1 MESSP
6 ILNNPYQEPLFH
18 YATAADGEQ
27 KGSLDYSRIVAGR
40 RIFTND
46 LTGAP
51 TSAKGQKSIFD
62 VNEYAPQYGEQL
74 VNLLRQEVGKWRNED
89 YPNVTR
95 VTGELLAHWFCINDS
110 VLPPKRKLFFA
121 QQEAIETAIWLNEVA
136 ERSNAGTHILKRLND
151 AQEGQ
156 ADGLPRFGIKMATGT
171 GKTVV
176 MAALILYHYFN
187 RQEYRAD
194 TRFADY
200 FLLVAPGITI
210 RDRLNVLQVDTST
223 SDRHKIKDYY
233 RERDLVPNR
242 YADLLDGLNARIV
255 ITNYHAFEPKTL
267 QGNKRTPFDGKVT
280 RRVVDDAVVEVKND
294 STGDNKEDFSQVLK
308 RLFGSIKA
316 GARLLIINDEAHHC
330 YLPKPAKKQSDD
342 EATDEENVRAA
353 VWFTGVREV
362 ARRFKVQH
370 IYDLSATPYYLQGSG
385 YPAYSLFP
393 WIVSDFGLIDAI
405 ESGLVK
411 IPFLPESDSSQSL
424 DGPMLRNLYEH
435 IKGDLPKK
443 GQTTRKKEAKQ
454 EGVVLSEEA
463 PRMSE
468 LLVAAAG
475 QFYEHYEKDYNRIHA
490 LFVDNPPVFIAV
502 CSNTSVSKELYKFIA
517 GFQAKDAEGKVVK
530 TVPGHYDLFNNF
542 DQYDR
547 PKTKPPTLLI
557 DSAAL
562 DDGGQV
568 DEEFKR
574 VFGPEIEKFKIEYA
588 RLHGQGSADRITD
601 AEVLREVVNTV
612 GKPNTLGAHIRCV
625 VSVSML
631 TEGWDANTVTHIMG
645 LRAFGSQLLCEQVA
659 GRALR
664 RKSYELAPY
673 DKQTGEQLDTKSALR
688 RKPESV
694 VWKFPPE
701 YAHIIGVPFKSFKT
715 GTTAPVNAPDYTR
728 IDALPDRQAEYE
740 ITFPNIIGYRVET
753 VDDELRADFSRVEPF
768 EIDYTSVPVK
778 TIMQNAFE
786 ARNETLEFTS
796 PNDLRDQQVVY
807 RITQQLIHF
816 YYSGLDNQPQF
827 RKFSQLREIVQEW
840 YDTRVLLVGETNPV
854 YKRLLY
860 FWNQKELADHI
871 QRGVIAA
878 SRDSDVIL
886 PIFNHYNRFG
896 STKYVSGNTARP
908 VYETRKSHVNYVV
921 ADTESWEQIAAK
933 TLDELP
939 EVVSY
944 VKNAF
949 LGFAIP
955 YVSEGK
961 EKQYFPD
968 FIARVKTDSGRV
980 ISLIVEITGMNR
992 DKAAKK
998 QYVED
1003 RWLPAANAVR
1013 EQYDMDQWFFVEIAN
1028 DIRPIKNQLADKI
1041 GEINMVVKRTDK
1053 KARILASFGRIKDG
1067 PPLTSE
1073 QMRREHIYD

>member
-1 MESSP
+1 MELSP
-6 ILNNPYQEPLFH
+6 ILNNPYQEPEFH
-18 YATAADGEQ
+18 YVTAADGEQ
-27 KGSLDYSRIVAGR
+27 RGSLDYSRVVTGR
-40 RIFTND
+40 RVFTND
-46 LTGAP
+46 QMGAP
-51 TSAKGQKSIFD
+51 TGTKGQKAIFD
-62 VNEYAPQYGEQL
+62 VNEFAPQYGEQL
-74 VNLLRQEVGKWRNED
+74 VNLLRKEVAKWRQD
-89 YPNVTR
+89 GHPNTTR
-95 VTGELLAHWFCINDS
+95 VTAELLAYWFQPDTETI
-110 VLPPKRKLFFA
+110 PPRKKLFFA

-136 ERSNAGTHILKRLND
+136 GKSNAGSNILKRLAD
-151 AQEGQ
+151 AQESQ
-156 ADGLPRFGIKMATGT
+156 ADGLPRFGFKMATGT

-223 SDRHKIKDYY
+223 TDKYKANDYY
-233 RERDLVPNR
+233 RQRGLVPDR
-242 YADLLDGLNARIV
+242 YAGLLDGLNARIV
-255 ITNYHAFEPKTL
+255 ITNYHGFEPKTL

-280 RRVVDDAVVEVKND
+280 RQVVAGEVKEIKND
-294 STGDNKEDFSQVLK
+294 SNGDNKEDFTQVFK
-308 RLFGSIKA
+308 RLFGSVKS

-330 YLPKPAKKQSDD
+330 YLPQGKGKKTEESNT
-342 EATDEENVRAA
+342 EEENARAA
-353 VWFTGVREV
+353 VWFTGIKEIAKRYQVR
-362 ARRFKVQH
+362 H

-435 IKGDLPKK
+435 VKADLPKK
-443 GQTTRKKEAKQ
+443 GQTTQKKEAKK
-454 EGVVLSEEA
+454 EGTVLSEEP
-463 PRMSE
+463 PRMPE
-468 LLVAAAG
+468 LLVTATG
-475 QFYEHYEKDYNRIHA
+475 QFYEHYEKDYARIST
-490 LFVDNPPVFIAV
+490 LFNIPPVFIAV
-502 CSNTSVSKELYKFIA
+502 CNNTSVSKELYKFMA
-517 GFQAKDAEGKVVK
+517 GFQVKDADGKVVR
-530 TVPGHYDLFNNF
+530 TYHGHYDLFDNF
-542 DQYDR
+542 DQYDL
-547 PKTKPPTLLI
+547 PKAKPPTLLI

-562 DDGGQV
+562 DDSGQV
-568 DEEFKR
+568 DEEFKK
-574 VFGPEIEKFKIEYA
+574 VFAPEIGKFKIEYA
-588 RLHGQGSADRITD
+588 RLHGQGSADRLTD

-612 GKPNTLGAHIRCV
+612 GKPGTLGAHIRCV

-664 RKSYELAPY
+664 RKHYDLAPY
-673 DKQTGEQLDTKSALR
+673 DKQTGEQLDTKAALR
-688 RKPESV
+688 RKPESM

-715 GTTAPVNAPDYTR
+715 GSTVAPDVPEYTR
-728 IDALPDRQAEYE
+728 ISAIPDRQADYE

-753 VDDELRADFSRVEPF
+753 TEDELRADFSAVEPF
-768 EIDYTSVPVK
+768 EIDYTSMPVK
-778 TIMQNAFE
+778 TTMQNAFE
-786 ARNETLEFTS
+786 GRNETLEFTS
-796 PNDLRDQQVVY
+796 VNDLRDQQVVY
-807 RITQQLIHF
+807 RITQQLIHL

-827 RKFSQLREIVQEW
+827 RKFSQLRDIVQEW
-840 YDTRVLLVGETNPV
+840 YNTRVQLVGETNPV

-860 FWNQKELADHI
+860 FWNQKTLADHI
-871 QRGVIAA
+871 QRGVMAA
-878 SRDSDVIL
+878 SRDSSLIL

-896 STKYVSGNTARP
+896 STKYVSGNTSRP
-908 VYETRKSHVNYVV
+908 VYETQKSHVNYVV

-939 EVVSY
+939 EVISY

-949 LGFAIP
+949 LGFGIP
-955 YVSEGK
+955 YVNEGK
-961 EKQYFPD
+961 ESLYFPD
-968 FIARVKTDSGRV
+968 FIARIQTPGGRTV
-980 ISLIVEITGMNR
+980 SLIVEITGMNR

-1003 RWLPAANAVR
+1003 RWLRAANAVR
-1013 EQYDMDQWFFVEIAN
+1013 EQYDMDEWFFIEIAN
-1028 DIRPIKNQLADKI
+1028 DIRFIKNQLADKI
-1041 GEINMVVKRTDK
+1041 GEINRTVRRANQLAK
-1053 KARILASFGRIKDG
+1053 VRASFGTIKNG

-1073 QMRREHIYD
+1073 QLRREFIYD

>member
-1 MESSP
+1 MEPSP

-18 YATAADGEQ
+18 YATAGDGDQ
-27 KGSLDYSRIVAGR
+27 KGSLDYGRIVTGR

-46 LTGAP
+46 LSGAP
-51 TSAKGQKSIFD
+51 TSTKGQREIFD
-62 VNEYAPQYGEQL
+62 VNENTAQYGEQL
-74 VNLLRQEVGKWRNED
+74 VNLLRNEVAKWRQDGYLNT
-89 YPNVTR
+89 TR
-95 VTGELLAHWFCINDS
+95 VTAELLAFWFQSDNDA
-110 VLPPKRKLFFA
+110 LPPRKKLFFA

-136 ERSNAGTHILKRLND
+136 GRSNTGSSILKRLAD
-151 AQEGQ
+151 AQESQ
-156 ADGLPRFGIKMATGT
+156 ALGLPRFGFKMATGT

-194 TRFADY
+194 TRFSDY

-223 SDRHKIKDYY
+223 TDKYKANDYY
-233 RERDLVPNR
+233 RQRGLVPER
-242 YADLLDGLNARIV
+242 YADLLDGLNARII

-280 RRVVDDAVVEVKND
+280 RQVVDGEVKEVKND
-294 STGDNKEDFSQVLK
+294 SLGDNKEDFSQVLK
-308 RLFGSIKA
+308 RLFGSIKP
-316 GARLLIINDEAHHC
+316 GARVIIINDEAHHC
-330 YLPKPAKKQSDD
+330 YLPLEKGKKTDD
-342 EATDEENVRAA
+342 GNTEEENARAA
-353 VWFTGVREV
+353 VWFTGVREIANRYQV
-362 ARRFKVQH
+362 RH

-435 IKGDLPKK
+435 VKGDLPKK
-443 GQTTRKKEAKQ
+443 GQTTQKKDAKKA
-454 EGVVLSEEA
+454 GTVINEEP
-463 PRMSE
+463 PRMPE
-468 LLVAAAG
+468 LLVAATG
-475 QFYEHYEKDYNRIHA
+475 QFYEHYEKEYERIST
-490 LFVDNPPVFIAV
+490 LFNIPPVFIAV
-502 CSNTSVSKELYKFIA
+502 CNNTSVSKELYKFIA
-517 GFQAKDAEGKVVK
+517 GFQVKDVDGNVTK
-530 TVPGHYDLFNNF
+530 TYHGHYDLFDNF

-562 DDGGQV
+562 DDSGQI
-568 DEEFKR
+568 DDEFKK
-574 VFGPEIEKFKIEYA
+574 VFAPEIEKFKLEYA
-588 RLHGQGSADRITD
+588 RLHGQGSADRLTD

-612 GKPNTLGAHIRCV
+612 GKPGTLGSHIRCV

-664 RKSYELAPY
+664 RKHYDLAPY
-673 DKQTGEQLDTKSALR
+673 DKLTGEQLDTKTALR
-688 RKPESV
+688 RKLESM

-715 GTTAPVNAPDYTR
+715 GSTVAPDVPEYTR
-728 IDALPDRQAEYE
+728 IMALPDRQADLE

-753 VDDELRADFSRVEPF
+753 TDDELRADFSAVEPF
-768 EIDYTSVPVK
+768 EIDYTSMPVK
-778 TIMQNAFE
+778 TLMQNAFE
-786 ARNETLEFTS
+786 AHTETLEFTS
-796 PNDLRDQQVVY
+796 VNDLRDQQVVY
-807 RITQQLIHF
+807 RVTQQLIHL

-827 RKFSQLREIVQEW
+827 SKFSQLRDIVQEW
-840 YDTRVLLVGETNPV
+840 YDTRVQLLGETNPV

-860 FWNQKELADHI
+860 FWNQKTLADHI
-871 QRGVIAA
+871 QRGVMAA
-878 SRDSDVIL
+878 SRDTSIIL

-896 STKYVSGNTARP
+896 STKYVTGNTSKP
-908 VYETRKSHVNYVV
+908 VFETVKSHVNYVV

-933 TLDELP
+933 TLEELP
-939 EVVSY
+939 DVISY

-955 YVSEGK
+955 YVNEGK
-961 EKQYFPD
+961 ERQYFPD
-968 FIARVKTDSGRV
+968 FVARIQLVDGPIV
-980 ISLIVEITGMNR
+980 NLIIEITGMNR

-1003 RWLPAANAVR
+1003 RWLPAANTVR
-1013 EQYDMDQWFFVEIAN
+1013 KQYEMGEWFFIEIAN
-1028 DIRPIKNQLADKI
+1028 DIRSIKNQLADKI
-1041 GEINMVVKRTDK
+1041 NEIKTKKKETDLV
-1053 KARILASFGRIKDG
+1053 A
-1067 PPLTSE
+1067 E
-1073 QMRREHIYD
+1073 V

>member
-1 MESSP
+1 MDVSP
-6 ILNNPYQEPLFH
+6 ILNNPYQEPYFH

-27 KGSLDYSRIVAGR
+27 RGSLDYSRVMAGR

-51 TSAKGQKSIFD
+51 TGTKGQKSIFD

-74 VNLLRQEVGKWRNED
+74 VNLLRKEVGKWRNEG
-89 YPNVTR
+89 YPNTTR
-95 VTGELLAHWFCINDS
+95 VTADLLTFWFLTGDDTI
-110 VLPPKRKLFFA
+110 PPRKKLFFA
-121 QQEAIETAIWLNEVA
+121 QQEAIETAIWLNEIA
-136 ERSNAGTHILKRLND
+136 GRSNAGNNILKRLSD
-151 AQEGQ
+151 GQQEQ
-156 ADGLPRFGIKMATGT
+156 ADGLPRYGFKMATGT

-223 SDRHKIKDYY
+223 TDKYKAVDYY
-233 RERDLVPNR
+233 RQRSLVPDR
-242 YADLLDGLNARIV
+242 YNELLDGLNARIV

-280 RRVVDDAVVEVKND
+280 RKVVADEVVEVKND
-294 STGDNKEDFSQVLK
+294 STGDNKEDFGQVLK
-308 RLFGSIKA
+308 RLFGSIKP

-330 YLPKPAKKQSDD
+330 YLPLEKGKKTEDGNT
-342 EATDEENVRAA
+342 EEENARAA
-353 VWFTGVREV
+353 VWFTGVRELTKRYQV
-362 ARRFKVQH
+362 RH

-424 DGPMLRNLYEH
+424 EGPVLRNLYEH
-435 IKGDLPKK
+435 VKEFLPKK
-443 GQTTRKKEAKQ
+443 GQLTRKKEAKAAKS
-454 EGVVLSEEA
+454 VSIEES
-463 PRMSE
+463 PRMPE
-468 LLVAAAG
+468 LLVAATG
-475 QFYEHYEKDYNRIHA
+475 QFYEHYEKDYGRINT
-490 LFVDNPPVFIAV
+490 LFNIPPVFIAV
-502 CSNTSVSKELYKFIA
+502 CNNTSVSKELYKFIA
-517 GFQAKDAEGKVVK
+517 GFQAKDADGNVLK
-530 TVPGHYDLFNNF
+530 TYHGHYDLFDNF

-547 PKTKPPTLLI
+547 PKAKPPTLLI
-557 DSAAL
+557 DSSAL
-562 DDGGQV
+562 DDGEQV
-568 DEEFKR
+568 DDEFKK
-574 VFGPEIEKFKIEYA
+574 VFAPEIEKFKIEYA
-588 RLHGQGSADRITD
+588 RLNGQGAADRMTD

-612 GKPNTLGAHIRCV
+612 GKPGTLGAHIRCV

-664 RKSYELAPY
+664 RKHYDLAPY
-673 DKQTGEQLDTKSALR
+673 DKLSGEQLDTKAALR
-688 RKPESV
+688 RKPESM

-715 GTTAPVNAPDYTR
+715 GSTAPTEVPDYTR
-728 IDALPDRQAEYE
+728 IEALADRQAAYE

-753 VDDELRADFSRVEPF
+753 TEDELRADFSRVESF
-768 EIDYTSVPVK
+768 VIDYTSMPVK
-778 TIMQNAFE
+778 TIMRNAFE

-796 PNDLRDQQVVY
+796 VNDLRDQQVIY

-827 RKFSQLREIVQEW
+827 RKFSQLRDIVQEW
-840 YDTRVLLVGETNPV
+840 YDTRVQLVGETNAV

-860 FWNQKELADHI
+860 FWEPKTLADHI
-871 QRGVIAA
+871 QRGVMAA
-878 SRDSDVIL
+878 SRDSDIIL

-908 VYETRKSHVNYVV
+908 VYETRKSHVNYMV
-921 ADTESWEQIAAK
+921 ADTDSWEQKAAK

-968 FIARVKTDSGRV
+968 FIARIQTASGRIV
-980 ISLIVEITGMNR
+980 SLIVEITGMSR

-1003 RWLPAANAVR
+1003 RWLRAANAVR
-1013 EQYDMDQWFFVEIAN
+1013 GHYDMDEWFFIEIAN

-1041 GEINMVVKRTDK
+1041 GEINAVVKRADK
-1053 KARILASFGRIKDG
+1053 KARILASFGRIKNG
-1067 PPLTSE
+1067 PPISSE
-1073 QMRREHIYD
+1073 QMRRERIYD

>member
-18 YATAADGEQ
+18 YATAADGDQ
-27 KGSLDYSRIVAGR
+27 KGSLDYNRIVVGR

-46 LTGAP
+46 LSGAP
-51 TSAKGQKSIFD
+51 TSGKGQKSIFD

-74 VNLLRQEVGKWRNED
+74 VNLLRQEVGKWRIEG

-95 VTGELLAHWFCINDS
+95 VTGELLSHWFHVDNT

-136 ERSNAGTHILKRLND
+136 VRSNAGTNILKRLSD

-200 FLLVAPGITI
+200 FILVAPGITI

-223 SDRHKIKDYY
+223 TDRHKIKDYY

-280 RRVVDDAVVEVKND
+280 RQVVGDAVVEVKND
-294 STGDNKEDFSQVLK
+294 STGDNKEDFGQLLK
-308 RLFGSIKA
+308 RLFGSIKP

-330 YLPKPAKKQSDD
+330 YLPREKGRNTEESNTED
-342 EATDEENVRAA
+342 ENVRAA

-411 IPFLPESDSSQSL
+411 IPFLPESDSSQSI
-424 DGPMLRNLYEH
+424 DGPILRNLYEH
-435 IKGDLPKK
+435 VKDGLPKK
-443 GQTTRKKEAKQ
+443 GQTTRKKEARQ
-454 EGVVLSEEA
+454 EGVALTEEA
-463 PRMSE
+463 PRIPG

-475 QFYEHYEKDYNRIHA
+475 QFYEHYEKDYGRIST
-490 LFVDNPPVFIAV
+490 LFNIPPVFIAV
-502 CSNTSVSKELYKFIA
+502 CNNTSVSKELYKFIA
-517 GFQAKDAEGKVVK
+517 GYQVKDAEDKVIR

-547 PKTKPPTLLI
+547 PKSKPPTLLI

-568 DEEFKR
+568 DEEFKK
-574 VFGPEIEKFKIEYA
+574 VFGPEIEKFKVEYA

-612 GKPNTLGAHIRCV
+612 GKPGTLGAHIRCV

-673 DKQTGEQLDTKSALR
+673 DKQTGEQLDTKAALR
-688 RKPESV
+688 RKPESMI
-694 VWKFPPE
+694 WKFPPE
-701 YAHIIGVPFKSFKT
+701 YAHIIGVPFRSFKT
-715 GTTAPVNAPDYTR
+715 GTTSPVNTPNYTR
-728 IDALPDRQAEYE
+728 IESIPDRQTEYE

-753 VDDELRADFSRVEPF
+753 ADDELRADFSRVEPF
-768 EIDYTSVPVK
+768 EIDYTSMPVK

-786 ARNETLEFTS
+786 GKNETLEFTS

-807 RITQQLIHF
+807 RITQQLIRY

-827 RKFSQLREIVQEW
+827 RKFSQLRDIVQEW

-871 QRGVIAA
+871 QRGVMAA

-896 STKYVSGNTARP
+896 STKHVTGNTARP

-921 ADTESWEQIAAK
+921 ADTETWEQIAAK

-939 EVVSY
+939 EVISY

-961 EKQYFPD
+961 ERQYFPD

-980 ISLIVEITGMNR
+980 VNLIVEITGMNL

-1003 RWLPAANAVR
+1003 RWLRAANAVR
-1013 EQYDMDQWFFVEIAN
+1013 EQYEMDEWFFIEIAN
-1028 DIRPIKNQLADKI
+1028 DIRFINNQLADKI
-1041 GEINMVVKRTDK
+1041 GEINAAVKRADRLAK
-1053 KARILASFGRIKDG
+1053 VRASFGTIKDG

-1073 QMRREHIYD
+1073 QMRREFIYD

>member
-1 MESSP
+1 MDVSP
-6 ILNNPYQEPLFH
+6 ILNNPYLEPLFH
-18 YATAADGEQ
+18 YATAGDGDQ
-27 KGSLDYSRIVAGR
+27 KGSLDYSHVMPGR
-40 RIFTND
+40 RVFTND
-46 LTGAP
+46 MMGAP
-51 TSAKGQKSIFD
+51 TGTKGQKSIFD
-62 VNEYAPQYGEQL
+62 VNEFAPQYGEQL
-74 VNLLRQEVGKWRNED
+74 VNLLRKEVAKWRAD
-89 YPNVTR
+89 GYPNTTR
-95 VTGELLAHWFCINDS
+95 VTADLLVFWFETEADA
-110 VLPPKRKLFFA
+110 LPPRKKLFFA

-136 ERSNAGTHILKRLND
+136 GRSNAGSNILKRLAD
-151 AQEGQ
+151 AQESQ
-156 ADGLPRFGIKMATGT
+156 AAGLPRYGFKMATGT

-176 MAALILYHYFN
+176 MAALMLYHYFN
-187 RQEYRAD
+187 RHEYRAD

-223 SDRHKIKDYY
+223 TDKYKANDYY
-233 RERDLVPNR
+233 RQRNLVPDR
-242 YADLLDGLNARIV
+242 YSDLLDGLNARIV
-255 ITNYHAFEPKTL
+255 ITNYHGFEPKTL

-280 RRVVDDAVVEVKND
+280 RQVVDGEVKEIKND
-294 STGDNKEDFSQVLK
+294 RTGDNKEDFTQLLK
-308 RLFGSIKA
+308 RLFGGIKP

-330 YLPKPAKKQSDD
+330 YLPLEKGKKTDD
-342 EATDEENVRAA
+342 GNTEEENARAA
-353 VWFTGVREV
+353 VWFTGIREIVKRYQVR
-362 ARRFKVQH
+362 H
-370 IYDLSATPYYLQGSG
+370 IYDMSATPYYLQGSG

-424 DGPMLRNLYEH
+424 NGPMLRNLYEH
-435 IKGDLPKK
+435 VKGDLPKK
-443 GQTTRKKEAKQ
+443 GQTTQKKDAKKD
-454 EGVVLSEEA
+454 GTVLSEEP
-463 PRMSE
+463 PRMPQ
-468 LLVAAAG
+468 LLVAATG
-475 QFYEHYEKDYNRIHA
+475 QFYEHYEKDYARIST
-490 LFVDNPPVFIAV
+490 LFNIPPVFIAV
-502 CSNTSVSKELYKFIA
+502 CNNTSVSKELYKFIA
-517 GFQAKDAEGKVVK
+517 GFQVK
-530 TVPGHYDLFNNF
+530 NADGTITKTYHGHYDLFDNF

-547 PKTKPPTLLI
+547 PKAKPPTLLI

-568 DEEFKR
+568 DDEFKK
-574 VFGPEIEKFKIEYA
+574 VFAPEIEKFKIEYA
-588 RLHGQGSADRITD
+588 RLHGQGSADRLTD

-612 GKPNTLGAHIRCV
+612 GKPGTLGAHIRCV

-664 RKSYELAPY
+664 RKYYDLAPY
-673 DKQTGEQLDTKSALR
+673 DIQTGEQLDTKAALR
-688 RKPESV
+688 RKPESMI
-694 VWKFPPE
+694 WKFPPE

-715 GTTAPVNAPDYTR
+715 GSTVPPDVPEYTR
-728 IDALPDRQAEYE
+728 IAAIPDRQADYE
-740 ITFPNIIGYRVET
+740 ITFPNIIGYRVDTLE
-753 VDDELRADFSRVEPF
+753 DELRADFSRVEPF
-768 EIDYTSVPVK
+768 EIDYTSMPVK

-796 PNDLRDQQVVY
+796 VADLRDQQVVY

-840 YDTRVLLVGETNPV
+840 YDTRVQLVGETNPV

-860 FWNQKELADHI
+860 FWNQKTLADHI
-871 QRGVIAA
+871 QRGVMAA
-878 SRDSDVIL
+878 SRDSSIIL

-896 STKYVSGNTARP
+896 STKYVTGNTSRP
-908 VYETRKSHVNYVV
+908 VYETQKSHVNYVV
-921 ADTESWEQIAAK
+921 ADTDSWEQKAAK
-933 TLDELP
+933 TLEELP
-939 EVVSY
+939 EVISY

-961 EKQYFPD
+961 ERQYFPD
-968 FIARVKTDSGRV
+968 FIARIQTPGGPV
-980 ISLIVEITGMNR
+980 INLIIEITGMNR

-1013 EQYDMDQWFFVEIAN
+1013 EQYDMDEWHFIEIAN
-1028 DIRPIKNQLADKI
+1028 DIRPIKNQLADKV
-1041 GEINMVVKRTDK
+1041 GEITALLKQP
-1053 KARILASFGRIKDG
+1053 SQ
-1067 PPLTSE
+1067 LTE
-1073 QMRREHIYD
+1073 A

>member
-1 MESSP
+1 MELSP

-27 KGSLDYSRIVAGR
+27 RGSLDYSRIVEGR
-40 RIFTND
+40 RVFTND

-51 TSAKGQKSIFD
+51 TSTKGQKSIFD
-62 VNEYAPQYGEQL
+62 VNEFAPQYGEQI
-74 VNLLRQEVGKWRNED
+74 VNLLRKEVGKWRNEG
-89 YPNVTR
+89 YPNTTR
-95 VTGELLAHWFCINDS
+95 VTADLLAFWFQAELDS
-110 VLPPKRKLFFA
+110 LVPRKKLFFA

-136 ERSNAGTHILKRLND
+136 VRSNAGTSILSRLSE
-151 AQEGQ
+151 AQLDQ
-156 ADGLPRFGIKMATGT
+156 ADGLPRFGVKMATGT

-200 FLLVAPGITI
+200 FVLVAPGIAI

-223 SDRHKIKDYY
+223 IDRYKANDYY
-233 RERDLVPNR
+233 RQRNLVPER
-242 YADLLDGLNARIV
+242 YTNLLEGLNAHIV
-255 ITNYHAFEPKTL
+255 ITNYHAFEPKIL

-280 RRVVDDAVVEVKND
+280 RQVKDGKVEEIKND
-294 STGDNKEDFSQVLK
+294 STGDNKEDFTQVLK
-308 RLFGSIKA
+308 RLFGSIKP
-316 GARLLIINDEAHHC
+316 GARLIVINDEAHHC
-330 YLPKPAKKQSDD
+330 YLPLEKGKKNDD
-342 EATDEENVRAA
+342 SNSEEENVRAA
-353 VWFTGVREV
+353 VWFTGVREITKRYQV
-362 ARRFKVQH
+362 RH

-424 DGPMLRNLYEH
+424 EGPILRNLYEH
-435 IKGDLPKK
+435 VKVELPKK
-443 GQTTRKKEAKQ
+443 GQSTRKKEAKE
-454 EGVVLSEEA
+454 EGTALTEEM
-463 PRMSE
+463 PKMPE
-468 LLVAAAG
+468 LLVAATG
-475 QFYEHYEKDYNRIHA
+475 QFYEHYEKDYARIST
-490 LFVDNPPVFIAV
+490 LFNIPPVFIAV
-502 CSNTSVSKELYKFIA
+502 CNNTSVSKELYKFIA
-517 GFQAKDAEGKVVK
+517 GFQIKDAEGNMVR
-530 TVPGHYDLFNNF
+530 TVHGHYDLFDNF

-547 PKTKPPTLLI
+547 PKAKPPTLLI

-562 DDGGQV
+562 DDSGQI
-568 DEEFKR
+568 DDDFKK
-574 VFGPEIEKFKIEYA
+574 VFAPEIEKFKVEYA
-588 RLHGQGSADRITD
+588 RLHGQGSADRLTD

-612 GKPNTLGAHIRCV
+612 GKPGTLGAHIRCV

-664 RKSYELAPY
+664 RKDYVLAPY
-673 DKQTGEQLDTKSALR
+673 DLKTGEQLDSKAALR
-688 RKPESV
+688 RKPETMI
-694 VWKFPPE
+694 WKFPPE

-715 GTTAPVNAPDYTR
+715 GTTSPVTPPEYTH
-728 IDALPDRQAEYE
+728 IAALPDRQADYE

-753 VDDELRADFSRVEPF
+753 SDDELRADFSGVEPF
-768 EIDYTSVPVK
+768 EIDYTSMPVI
-778 TIMQNAFE
+778 TRMQNAFE
-786 ARNETLEFTS
+786 ARKEILEFTS
-796 PNDLRDQQVVY
+796 LNELRDQQVVY
-807 RITQQLIHF
+807 KITQQLIRY

-827 RKFSQLREIVQEW
+827 RKFNQLRAIVQEW
-840 YDTRVLLVGETNPV
+840 YETRVQLVGETNPT

-860 FWNQKELADHI
+860 FWDQKTLADHI
-871 QRGVIAA
+871 QRGVMAA
-878 SRDSDVIL
+878 SRDSSVIL

-896 STKYVSGNTARP
+896 STKYVNGNTSRP
-908 VYETRKSHVNYVV
+908 VYETQKSHVNYVV
-921 ADTESWEQIAAK
+921 ADTDSWEQIAAK

-939 EVVSY
+939 EVISY

-968 FIARVKTDSGRV
+968 FIARLQTPGGRV
-980 ISLIVEITGMNR
+980 VSLIVEITGMNR

-1013 EQYDMDQWFFVEIAN
+1013 EQYDMDEWFFIEIAN
-1028 DIRPIKNQLADKI
+1028 DIRFIKNQLADKI
-1041 GEINMVVKRTDK
+1041 GEINAVVKRADK
-1053 KARILASFGRIKDG
+1053 KQKILATFGTIKDG

-1073 QMRREHIYD
+1073 QLRRGNIYE